1 MMRAGT
7 SSVLL
12 RDREQAGSELAVRL
26 LHYRSARPIILGL
39 ARGGVPV
46 GYEIARRLAAP
57 LDVLIV
63 RKIGAPGNP
72 EYGLGALVE
81 DGTRFVDEQRVREA
95 GYTLADLDPVIA
107 EELRE
112 IRRRAALYRRDRPPA
127 DVHDR
132 CVILV
137 DDGAATG
144 GTLRTAIRSMRSRS
158 PRRVVVALGVVPRD
172 TLHQLGREA
181 DEVVAL
187 AVPEVFFA
195 VGEWYEHFAQ
205 VSDQEVE
212 HLLERSRSFSREA
225 TEPTVSG

>member
-1 MMRAGT
+1 MWHQPL
-7 SSVLL
+7 SNVL
-12 RDREQAGSELAVRL
+12 RDREEAGTLLAARL
-26 LHYRSARPIILGL
+26 EHYRGQHPIVLGL

-46 GYEIARRLAAP
+46 GYEIARKLDAP

-81 DGTRFVDEQRVREA
+81 DGTRYIDDRRMREA
-95 GYTLADLDPVIA
+95 GYSRSDLEPVIA
-107 EELRE
+107 EELAE
-112 IRRRAALYRRDRPPA
+112 IRRRAAAYRGDRPPL
-127 DVHDR
+127 DVRDR
-132 CVILV
+132 VVLLV

-144 GTLRTAIRSMRSRS
+144 GTLRTAIRSVRARH

-172 TLHQLGREA
+172 TLHQLGHEA

-205 VSDQEVE
+205 VSDEEVE
-212 HLLERSRSFSREA
+212 RLLELGRFPAAARTGTLVES
-225 TEPTVSG
+225 